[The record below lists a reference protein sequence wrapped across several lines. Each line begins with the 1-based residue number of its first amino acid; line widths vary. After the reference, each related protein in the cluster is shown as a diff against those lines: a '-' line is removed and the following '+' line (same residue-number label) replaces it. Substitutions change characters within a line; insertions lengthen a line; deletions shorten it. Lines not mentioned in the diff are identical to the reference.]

1 MLEISEN
8 KTLYQIIF
16 PKILTR
22 NNLYFQSVPMGSSLT
37 FTIEGDDNEN
47 QIEVVQS
54 APDDNSPLEVKLTFV
69 ILIRTSKS

>member
-1 MLEISEN
+1 
-8 KTLYQIIF
+8 
-16 PKILTR
+16 
-22 NNLYFQSVPMGSSLT
+22 MGSSLT

-69 ILIRTSKS
+69 ILIRTSKSFIKRSTNLC

>member
-1 MLEISEN
+1 
-8 KTLYQIIF
+8 
-16 PKILTR
+16 
-22 NNLYFQSVPMGSSLT
+22 MGSSLT

-69 ILIRTSKS
+69 ILIRTSKSYSFIKRSTNLC